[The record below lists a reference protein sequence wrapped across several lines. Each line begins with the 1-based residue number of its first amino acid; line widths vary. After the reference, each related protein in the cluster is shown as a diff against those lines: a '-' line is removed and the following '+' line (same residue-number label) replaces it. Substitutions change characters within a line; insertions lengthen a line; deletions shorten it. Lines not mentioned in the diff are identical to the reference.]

1 MIRKISEKRLKKGE
15 RLAWNSTIK
24 AKSYTLKKS
33 PIRKVSKKAASL
45 WAEARRICLNKFGH
59 KCLLCGATGELH
71 VHHWEE
77 TRTQNPSRKYDQSN
91 LVPLCPCC
99 HNHNGAD
106 ERFFRLK
113 ERITKKLQ
121 SLHAEG
127 CLPTEGDHIE

>member
-1 MIRKISEKRLKKGE
+1 MIRRISEKRLKKGE

-33 PIRKVSKKAASL
+33 PLKKISQKSAKL
-45 WAEARRICLNKFGH
+45 WAEARKICLERFGH
-59 KCLLCGATGELH
+59 KCFLCGATKNLH
-71 VHHWEE
+71 CHHWQF
-77 TRTQNPSRKYDQSN
+77 TRTQDPSKKYDQDN
-91 LVPLCPCC
+91 LVMLCEKC

-106 ERFFRLK
+106 EAFFRLK

-127 CLPTEGDHIE
+127 CLPTDGDHIE